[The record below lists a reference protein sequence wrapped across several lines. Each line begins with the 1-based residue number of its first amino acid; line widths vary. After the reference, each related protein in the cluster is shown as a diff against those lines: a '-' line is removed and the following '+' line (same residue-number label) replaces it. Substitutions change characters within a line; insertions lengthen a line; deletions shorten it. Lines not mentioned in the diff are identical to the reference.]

1 MFSKNSNLINIE
13 DTITSQEFF
22 KAIKEEKLETLREYF
37 GNPEYKVWL
46 LKEADGYT
54 CLHRSVFMNSFEMT
68 SLIIE
73 ELKKR
78 LGFGASNQLSKFMN
92 EKTSEGFTALHYAS
106 SKGNIKI
113 AKLLIENGATV
124 EATTNRGKN
133 VMHLSAES
141 NQPSI
146 MVYFIHYQAQDVFSI
161 DECGS
166 TPLHWA
172 CYSGAEETVSFLLSL
187 KVSIDAKDKEGYTPL
202 HLAVQAVKEKIVL
215 KLLQNGADKNIKN
228 LHGETPLDIAVKKK
242 YYKIISILEEQDFN
256 PLFSLDMPVNYI
268 RGENIYKKFIW
279 LLIILPEIFC
289 IGFILPFMN
298 NDELQYYIYINVC
311 LFSLCLLSYFLLL
324 SFESGYANND
334 EIIRDAN
341 GENPLKYLI
350 DENKDVKQYCPI
362 CFIQKSSF
370 IKHCFICDKCVEGFE
385 HHCFWLNKCI
395 GKGNKIIYLIFIII
409 AFIYSL
415 FSIFISVLCI
425 FTDFNI
431 IENSGIFFW
440 ISNDTD
446 YTGFRVFA
454 SAFVFCYSTILSFPL
469 LSLFLI
475 KVFRDCG
482 LFKKKSIEEQ
492 LLGNKNNI
500 IDNERK
506 SLYIEMNN
514 QDQELLIEKGMEEK
528 NNNEDNDGAYIRN
541 TGFNINDDNEI
552 RSSNLVNDDSD
563 NDNNNNNNENIEN
576 NNNNNENIENIENNN
591 NNEILNENNENEKL
605 NEE

>member
-54 CLHRSVFMNSFEMT
+54 CLHRSVFMNSFEIT

-311 LFSLCLLSYFLLL
+311 LFSLCLLSFL
-324 SFESGYANND
+324 Y
-334 EIIRDAN
+334 
-341 GENPLKYLI
+341 
-350 DENKDVKQYCPI
+350 V
-362 CFIQKSSF
+362 
-370 IKHCFICDKCVEGFE
+370 
-385 HHCFWLNKCI
+385 
-395 GKGNKIIYLIFIII
+395 
-409 AFIYSL
+409 
-415 FSIFISVLCI
+415 
-425 FTDFNI
+425 
-431 IENSGIFFW
+431 
-440 ISNDTD
+440 
-446 YTGFRVFA
+446 
-454 SAFVFCYSTILSFPL
+454 
-469 LSLFLI
+469 
-475 KVFRDCG
+475 
-482 LFKKKSIEEQ
+482 
-492 LLGNKNNI
+492 
-500 IDNERK
+500 
-506 SLYIEMNN
+506 
-514 QDQELLIEKGMEEK
+514 
-528 NNNEDNDGAYIRN
+528 
-541 TGFNINDDNEI
+541 
-552 RSSNLVNDDSD
+552 
-563 NDNNNNNNENIEN
+563 
-576 NNNNNENIENIENNN
+576 
-591 NNEILNENNENEKL
+591 
-605 NEE
+605 